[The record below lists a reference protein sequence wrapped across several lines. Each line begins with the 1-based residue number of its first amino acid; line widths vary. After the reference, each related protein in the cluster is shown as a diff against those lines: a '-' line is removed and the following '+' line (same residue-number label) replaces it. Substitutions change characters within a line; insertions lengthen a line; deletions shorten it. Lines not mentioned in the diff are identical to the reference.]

1 LSGKLLDK
9 NQISERLRKYF
20 KSKNERGCHAD
31 VLWRCMYIFMCV
43 CMCVCVCVC
52 GCTHVCVCVCTYV
65 SVCVCI
71 IWRPSW
77 SCFLFFFF
85 LEPVCAFV
93 CVCVCVCVCVRARVC
108 VRVCACVCVCL
119 RSKLV
124 KRSAVWPTYNGVMK
138 QLQMGRVTH
147 ITSRELLFC
156 LNSIF

>member
-1 LSGKLLDK
+1 
-9 NQISERLRKYF
+9 
-20 KSKNERGCHAD
+20 
-31 VLWRCMYIFMCV
+31 
-43 CMCVCVCVC
+43 VCVSY
-52 GCTHVCVCVCTYV
+52 GDL
-65 SVCVCI
+65 
-71 IWRPSW
+71 PGPA
-77 SCFLFFFF
+77 SCFFFF
-85 LEPVCAFV
+85 LDPVCAFV

-156 LNSIF
+156 LNSIFLFHSFLCCGGQNCVPGKLLGHIRNVVSS